1 MTNYQSLYRAWRP
14 HRFSDMVGQEATRR
28 MLRNQARTGHVAHA
42 YLFCGSHG
50 TGKTSAARI
59 MALAINCENPQDGDP
74 CLECESCRSLSSE
87 TSLDLLEMDAA
98 SNSSVDNIRL
108 MLSKTDYPPQFSK
121 YKVYIIDEVHMLSGA
136 AFNALLKTLEEPPAY
151 MVFILATTEPQKLP
165 ATILSRCQR
174 FDFGR
179 IADAQIIGRLKQ
191 ALPESGKT
199 EEEALQLIASAA
211 EGSMRDAWSLLDM
224 CLASGLPLSEE
235 NVREALG
242 SVSQD
247 LLFDFLDALIR
258 RDSGGTL
265 EQVNTLMRQ
274 GRDVQVFL
282 RDLSAHIR
290 QVLAVKLTGEPFHL
304 AGDKVLERLRRQA
317 GDVSEIN
324 LVRMLE
330 KCMQA
335 ETDARWAAAPRSV
348 LEVFALR
355 VCQVDQE
362 QDLSSILARLS
373 QLETALARGE
383 PAAAPR
389 PLPGNAPE
397 PAPTPA
403 PPAPVPL
410 AAAPAGKAP
419 DEAEMPQSEK
429 AVPDEGPAPAAQEAP
444 PPAVQPKEVWN
455 RMLRRLGQEQPGIFS
470 LVHCGRYGGYENS
483 TFTLLLPAEDSILAD
498 MLNEPGRSGQ
508 ICQILRDEMGAP
520 ASFRAVRQENEQE
533 AVNQAELARENIELL
548 SQVFGRE
555 KIIVKSD
562 PN

>member
-1 MTNYQSLYRAWRP
+1 MSSYQSLYRTWRP
-14 HRFSDMVGQEATRR
+14 HQFRDMVGQEATRR
-28 MLRNQARTGHVAHA
+28 MLKNQARTGHVAHA

-74 CLECESCRSLSSE
+74 CLKCESCKNLSSE

-98 SNSSVDNIRL
+98 SNSSVDNVRV
-108 MLSKTDYPPQFSK
+108 MLSKTDYPPQFVK

-179 IADAQIIGRLKQ
+179 IADEQIVGRLRQ
-191 ALPESGKT
+191 ALPEGG
-199 EEEALQLIASAA
+199 EAQEEALQLIASAA

-224 CLASGLPLSEE
+224 CMASGLALSQA

-242 SVSQD
+242 SVSQEA
-247 LLFDFLDALIR
+247 LFDFLDALAR
-258 RDSGGTL
+258 LDSAETL
-265 EQVNTLMRQ
+265 SQINALMRQ

-282 RDLSAHIR
+282 RDFSAHLR
-290 QVLAVKLTGEPFHL
+290 QVLAVKLTGQPLHP
-304 AGDKVLERLRRQA
+304 AGGAVLERLRQQA
-317 GDVSEIN
+317 NAVSEIN

-335 ETDARWAAAPRSV
+335 ETDARWAATPRAV

-355 VCQVDQE
+355 ICQVDQE
-362 QDLSSILARLS
+362 QSLEGILARLS
-373 QLETALARGE
+373 HLETLLAQGLPQRQAPAPQE
-383 PAAAPR
+383 TPAPEPRPAAA
-389 PLPGNAPE
+389 
-397 PAPTPA
+397 T
-403 PPAPVPL
+403 PPAPAPL
-410 AAAPAGKAP
+410 P
-419 DEAEMPQSEK
+419 
-429 AVPDEGPAPAAQEAP
+429 EAP
-444 PPAVQPKEVWN
+444 PLPLRQQPSLEMVPPGLSPKEAWN
-455 RMLRRLGQEQPGIFS
+455 RMLQRLGKEQPGLFS
-470 LVHCGRYGGYENS
+470 LVHRGRYGGFKEG
-483 TFTLLLPAEDSILAD
+483 TFSLLLPPEESIFAD
-498 MLNEPGRSGQ
+498 MLNEPGRAETVAQ
-508 ICQILRDEMGAP
+508 ALAREMGQP
-520 ASFRAVRQENEQE
+520 VSFRAARQETDQE
-533 AVNQAELARENIELL
+533 ADQEALARENLQLL

-562 PN
+562 AE